1 MSFPVVLVWICVLFI
16 YIDRRLWTV
25 EPHDCL
31 LTSCTG
37 VVLLVVKRSS
47 YSRIIGLSGLCT
59 FSAPLYSPLHLSR
72 ALQTRLRHRFPRQV
86 VGTVTNARESLRF
99 ALPALLSRLLSFGCR
114 FVVSL
119 SNVLS
124 LSSSRW
130 GKNRPWMSAV
140 SVNYRLRS
148 TSAFD
153 QFLVNGQAKLVL
165 IRKWSSGS
173 CSGSSVK

>member
-1 MSFPVVLVWICVLFI
+1 MCPLYL
-16 YIDRRLWTV
+16 YRPPRRLWTV

-31 LTSCTG
+31 LTSWTG
-37 VVLLVVKRSS
+37 VVLPVVKRSS

-59 FSAPLYSPLHLSR
+59 SRAPLYSPSR

-99 ALPALLSRLLSFGCR
+99 ALPALSSRLLSFGCL

-119 SNVLS
+119 SLSNVLP

-130 GKNRPWMSAV
+130 GKLRPWMSAV
-140 SVNYRLRS
+140 SVNCRLRS
-148 TSAFD
+148 TSAID
-153 QFLVNGQAKLVL
+153 QFLVDGQTKLVL
-165 IRKWSSGS
+165 IRKGSSRL

>member
-1 MSFPVVLVWICVLFI
+1 MLVWKCVLFI
-16 YIDRRLWTV
+16 YIDRRLWMV

-31 LTSCTG
+31 LTSWTG
-37 VVLLVVKRSS
+37 VVLLAVKRSS

-99 ALPALLSRLLSFGCR
+99 ALPAHSSRLLSFGCNA
-114 FVVSL
+114 L
-119 SNVLS
+119 P
-124 LSSSRW
+124 LSSSWW
-130 GKNRPWMSAV
+130 GKLRPWMSAV

-148 TSAFD
+148 TSAID
-153 QFLVNGQAKLVL
+153 QFLVDGQAKLVL
-165 IRKWSSGS
+165 IRK
-173 CSGSSVK
+173 GSSKYVRAPVWNSCLK